1 MEGAGELVGDDQLA
15 QAAPAVPQPPPRM
28 LLRAELGFSWMERTR
43 KFRQRDKQ
51 RHEVRGCKAIW
62 EHIQCIMFHVRV

>member
-15 QAAPAVPQPPPRM
+15 QAAPAVPQPPPRT
-28 LLRAELGFSWMERTR
+28 LLRAELGFSWMGRTR

-51 RHEVRGCKAIW
+51 RHEVRG
-62 EHIQCIMFHVRV
+62 